1 MEEQFQIQPELT
13 AVALGYINKKLIAGK
28 IFPKVDVTGHSFE
41 YSVYD
46 IIRGA
51 SMPET
56 KVGPKGSANE
66 VENIA
71 TQVAA
76 TVEDH
81 SLKDKIPLVKLQDA
95 QKKDKDIRGTVTMQI
110 VNSLETAREINL
122 SKKLSDAKNYA
133 KDNVYTLDENEKFGS
148 AKSTATDII
157 EDYMNKVLGGANTM
171 ILSKRA
177 FSKLR
182 RDRSVINSISINR
195 NATQTN
201 EPGMVSLEAIKDLF
215 QLENIYIGQS
225 VLCSSQKG
233 ETQFLSAC
241 WKDDVMLLNIDP
253 IATTDYGL
261 TYGYSAVYEDYTVGS
276 YFDPDSGL
284 KGCEVIRPYAAYIDL
299 IACKNCGA
307 LLKDVI

>member
-13 AVALGYINKKLIAGK
+13 AVALGYINKKLIAGE

-46 IIRGA
+46 KVQGT

-56 KVGPKGSANE
+56 KVGPKGSANT
-66 VENIA
+66 VENIGTRA
-71 TQVAA
+71 SA

-81 SLKDKIPLVKLQDA
+81 SLKDKIPLVTLQDA
-95 QKKDKDIRGTVTMQI
+95 QKKDKDIRGIVTMQLI
-110 VNSLETAREINL
+110 DSLKTAREINL
-122 SKKLSDAKNYA
+122 SNKLSDAKNYA

-182 RDRSVINSISINR
+182 RDRSIINSISINHS
-195 NATQTN
+195 ASQTDM
-201 EPGMVSLEAIKDLF
+201 PGMVSPEAIKDLF
-215 QLENIYIGQS
+215 QLENIYVGQS

-233 ETQFLSAC
+233 ETPVLSAC
-241 WKDDVMLLNIDP
+241 WKDDVILLNIDP

-261 TYGYSAVYEDYTVGS
+261 TYGYSATYEDYTVGS

-284 KGCEVIRPYAAYIDL
+284 KGCEIIRPYTSYIDL
-299 IACKNCGA
+299 ISCKNCGA